1 MLQVFDPDQ
10 WRSHMHI
17 EGWMVTAAVVLL
29 VALVAV
35 VVGLL
40 SRMCHTLCQKL
51 ENCSKRGEWPCRS

>member
-1 MLQVFDPDQ
+1 
-10 WRSHMHI
+10 MHI

-40 SRMCHTLCQKL
+40 SRVCHTLCQKL